1 MLLLTMSHNFFHHCL
16 FYRFFLF
23 SQKFVV
29 PFSLTQMQ
37 VALLQLQKSIE
48 KTSYVLLTI
57 KILNLPIIDLIQL
70 KYLISILVKQLF
82 LFQFPFKSS
91 THNWL
96 NAVSCV
102 SIGGWNVFNIAW
114 FRNLLMPTYLS
125 RIKTTKNGE
134 FSIFR
139 F

>member
-48 KTSYVLLTI
+48 KTSYVLLII
-57 KILNLPIIDLIQL
+57 KILNLPIIDPITT
-70 KYLISILVKQLF
+70 KISDFHSRQ
-82 LFQFPFKSS
+82 
-91 THNWL
+91 T
-96 NAVSCV
+96 AVCIPV
-102 SIGGWNVFNIAW
+102 SIQI
-114 FRNLLMPTYLS
+114 
-125 RIKTTKNGE
+125 
-134 FSIFR
+134 
-139 F
+139 